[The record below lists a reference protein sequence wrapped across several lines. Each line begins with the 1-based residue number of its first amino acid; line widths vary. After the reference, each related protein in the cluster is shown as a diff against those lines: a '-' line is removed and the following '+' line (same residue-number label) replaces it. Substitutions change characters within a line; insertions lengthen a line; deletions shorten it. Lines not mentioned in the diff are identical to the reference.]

1 MRFTLEEIRE
11 VTQAEVL
18 RVLATNFEGVAIDS
32 RKCQKEQLFVALRG
46 RRVDGHAF
54 IGDALKQGASGVLVE
69 RWEGDAET
77 TVFVVPSTEE
87 ALLTLG
93 KHASSR
99 LRGVKI
105 GITGTAGK
113 TTCKHL
119 FAHCLG
125 QRFSVALTPQSFNT
139 VVGVSSS
146 FANFDE
152 HAAFVVVEAGI
163 SEKGEMEVL
172 SGLIRPEVV
181 VFTAFGEGHLEGLGS
196 VLEVVEEKLKLLGE
210 KTQRVYLN
218 VDRGIPEECQVRDR
232 VPQAEVFSFGASQ
245 RARLRLTSFELDVS
259 RLLSRFT
266 VVWEGTSFSFEA
278 PILAFE
284 VAVASLPAI
293 HFALEAGVPFEEL
306 RESLR
311 AFRELPGRGR
321 FFRWR
326 NGVVIDDTY
335 NANPLSMR
343 KAVRLLLRFAQ
354 GGYSTYLVLGDMLEL
369 GDFAE
374 EAHREILER
383 VQVSPIRQVLLFG
396 PRFVDIARK
405 EFAREVERGRFVVL
419 ASSEEGRAFLES
431 LATAQE
437 QWVVLLKGSRG
448 MELEAMMPEE
458 WRSGLGD

>member
-1 MRFTLEEIRE
+1 MWFTLEEIRG

-18 RVLATNFEGVAIDS
+18 RVLGTSFEGVAIDS

-46 RRVDGHAF
+46 KRVDGHAF
-54 IGDALKQGASGVLVE
+54 IGDALKRGASGVLVE

-87 ALLTLG
+87 ALLALG

-99 LRGVKI
+99 LRGVRI
-105 GITGTAGK
+105 GITGTVGK

-152 HAAFVVVEAGI
+152 HVAFVVVEAGI

-172 SGLIRPEVV
+172 SGLIRPEVA

-218 VDRGIPEECQVRDR
+218 VDRGIPEERRVRDR

-245 RARLRLTSFELDVS
+245 RARLRLVSFELDVS
-259 RLLSRFT
+259 HLLSRFT
-266 VVWEGTSFSFEA
+266 VAWEGTSLSFEA
-278 PILAFE
+278 PILAPE
-284 VAVASLPAI
+284 VAVVSLPAI
-293 HFALEAGVPFEEL
+293 HFALEMGVPFEEL

-311 AFRELPGRGR
+311 TFRELPGRGG
-321 FFRWR
+321 FFRWG

-335 NANPLSMR
+335 NANPPSMQ
-343 KAVRLLLRFAQ
+343 KAVHLLSRFAQ
-354 GGYSTYLVLGDMLEL
+354 EGYSTYLVLGDMLEL

-383 VQVSPIRQVLLFG
+383 IQASPIRQVLLFG
-396 PRFVDIARK
+396 PHFVGIAQK

-419 ASSEEGRAFLES
+419 ASFEEGRAFLES
-431 LATAQE
+431 LAIAQE

-458 WRSGLGD
+458 WRSAPGD

>member
-1 MRFTLEEIRE
+1 MRFTLEEIRG

-18 RVLATNFEGVAIDS
+18 RVLATSFEGVAIDS

-54 IGDALKQGASGVLVE
+54 IGDALKRGASGVLAE
-69 RWEGDAET
+69 RWEEAAET

-87 ALLTLG
+87 ALLALG

-181 VFTAFGEGHLEGLGS
+181 AFTAFGEGHLEGLGS

-210 KTQRVYLN
+210 KTRRVYLN
-218 VDRGIPEECQVRDR
+218 VDRGIPEERRVRDL

-259 RLLSRFT
+259 RLLSKFT
-266 VVWEGTSFSFEA
+266 VAWEGTNLSFEA

-284 VAVASLPAI
+284 VAVTSLPAI
-293 HFALEAGVPFEEL
+293 HFALEAGVPLEEL
-306 RESLR
+306 QESLR
-311 AFRELPGRGR
+311 AFRELPGRGG
-321 FFRWR
+321 FFRWGS
-326 NGVVIDDTY
+326 GVVIDDTY

-343 KAVRLLLRFAQ
+343 KAVNLLSRFAQ

-369 GDFAE
+369 GDFAG
-374 EAHREILER
+374 EAHREVLER
-383 VQVSPIRQVLLFG
+383 LQASPIRQALLFG
-396 PRFVDIARK
+396 PRFVDIARR
-405 EFAREVERGRFVVL
+405 EFAREVERGRFVIL
-419 ASSEEGRAFLES
+419 ASFEEGRTFLRS
-431 LATAQE
+431 LATSRE
-437 QWVVLLKGSRG
+437 GWVVLLKGSRD
-448 MELEAMMPEE
+448 MELEAMMPDE
-458 WRSGLGD
+458 WRSGFGD